1 MASYLELQADL
12 LKRPPCD
19 WRDVYRVKECIPRLK
34 LFNGGNKLRNANHSV
49 LNLFNCLFPF
59 QVLFVNKLTLT
70 AWSFPFT
77 SISGTSWY
85 QGDKF
90 RATWTVTFAGSRTS
104 WVGPMVSPSVITA
117 LIVQRKRLFHQTRVW
132 HTFLLQL
139 AANFALIFGSSF
151 FRVCLCHLLHN
162 IIFHSA

>member
-49 LNLFNCLFPF
+49 LNVFNCLFPF

-117 LIVQRKRLFHQTRVW
+117 LIVQRKTIISSDTSVAHI
-132 HTFLLQL
+132 
-139 AANFALIFGSSF
+139 FASTSSKLCVYFWEF
-151 FRVCLCHLLHN
+151 FFPSMPVS
-162 IIFHSA
+162 FTS